1 MIRGKLR
8 ARLGFAF
15 LLAGPVADSAIVV
28 ITAGLVMSAGGDA
41 ALLSLAF
48 GARCVGILGAGIVA
62 GTLADR
68 LDKRAIIL
76 STYAGRCA
84 LIAILPALAGGF
96 HILPVMIALGVCS
109 GLSQPAAT
117 TAVYLSVPR
126 DDRANRLA
134 VWHSLSL
141 TVQVV
146 APAAAA
152 LLISATGPTVSALL
166 LVAAVAIGATCACA
180 VAPSPMRTDRPTGFV
195 HDTREGFRYLRE
207 THWLRTVI
215 LVSAAQTA
223 LPVPAW
229 LLIVN
234 AGSSERWFAGAQGY
248 IMALFALG
256 GIVATSLLG
265 KRIPSRT
272 AQSALLAQGAI
283 CVGLVALSLYPPFSV
298 MAVVA
303 LLVGAA
309 IRLGSVWADV
319 LVATRVPEAMLGRVA
334 GLGATLANVCMPVG
348 YMIAGAL
355 LAPLGS
361 AVTAGLAAAVSAA
374 VTVVGVVLVSAPAQ
388 APPALSRPEARGVH
402 AGG

>member
-1 MIRGKLR
+1 MTPGRLR

-28 ITAGLVMSAGGDA
+28 ITAGLVVAAGGDA
-41 ALLSLAF
+41 ALLSVAF
-48 GARCVGILGAGIVA
+48 GARCIGILGAGVVA

-76 STYAGRCA
+76 STYVGRGA
-84 LIAILPALAGGF
+84 LIAILPALAGGLPV
-96 HILPVMIALGVCS
+96 LPVMIALGICS

-126 DDRANRLA
+126 DDRADRLA
-134 VWHSLSL
+134 IWHSLTL

-146 APAAAA
+146 SPAAAA
-152 LLISATGPTVSALL
+152 LLISVTGPTVSAFLL
-166 LVAAVAIGATCACA
+166 IAAVAVGATCAGA
-180 VAPSPMRTDRPTGFV
+180 VTPGPTRTDPSTGIV
-195 HDTREGFRYLRE
+195 QDTCAGLRYVREC
-207 THWLRTVI
+207 HWLRTVI

-234 AGSSERWFAGAQGY
+234 AGSSEQWFAGAQGY

-283 CVGLVALSLYPPFSV
+283 CVGLVTLSLCPPFSV

-303 LLVGAA
+303 LLAGAA
-309 IRLGSVWADV
+309 IRVGSVWADV
-319 LVATRVPEAMLGRVA
+319 LVATRVPEEMLGRVA

-355 LAPLGS
+355 QAPLGS
-361 AVTAGLAAAVSAA
+361 AATAGLAAAASAA
-374 VTVVGVVLVSAPAQ
+374 VTAVGVVLVSTPARTLPVRS
-388 APPALSRPEARGVH
+388 AV
-402 AGG
+402 

>member
-1 MIRGKLR
+1 MRGKLR
-8 ARLGFAF
+8 SRLGFVF

-28 ITAGLVMSAGGDA
+28 ITAGLVVSAGGDA

-48 GARCVGILGAGIVA
+48 GARCIGILGAGVIA

-76 STYAGRCA
+76 STYAGRGA
-84 LIAILPALAGGF
+84 LIAMLPALAGGL
-96 HILPVMIALGVCS
+96 HVLPVMIALGVCS

-126 DDRANRLA
+126 DDRADRLA
-134 VWHSLSL
+134 IWHSLSL

-146 APAAAA
+146 SPAAAA
-152 LLISATGPTVSALL
+152 LLISATGPAVSAIL
-166 LVAAVAIGATCACA
+166 LVAAVAVGATCAGA
-180 VAPSPMRTDRPTGFV
+180 VPLGPSRTDPPTGIV
-195 HDTREGFRYLRE
+195 QDTRAGLRYVGECR
-207 THWLRTVI
+207 WLRTVI

-256 GIVATSLLG
+256 GIGATSLLG

-303 LLVGAA
+303 LFVGAA
-309 IRLGSVWADV
+309 IRVGSVWADV

-355 LAPLGS
+355 QAPLGS

-374 VTVVGVVLVSAPAQ
+374 VTAVGVVLVSAPART
-388 APPALSRPEARGVH
+388 APVRTTV
-402 AGG
+402 

>member
-1 MIRGKLR
+1 MRGKLR
-8 ARLGFAF
+8 DRLGFAF

-28 ITAGLVMSAGGDA
+28 ITAGLVISAGGGA

-76 STYAGRCA
+76 STYAGRGA
-84 LIAILPALAGGF
+84 LIAVLPALAGGPQ
-96 HILPVMIALGVCS
+96 ILPVMVALGVCS

-126 DDRANRLA
+126 DARAGQLA
-134 VWHSLSL
+134 TWHSLSL

-146 APAAAA
+146 SPAAAA

-166 LVAAVAIGATCACA
+166 LVATVAVGAAFARA
-180 VAPSPMRTDRPTGFV
+180 VTPSPTRTDPPTGFV
-195 HDTREGFRYLRE
+195 EDTREGFRYVKE
-207 THWLRTVI
+207 SHWLRTVI

-234 AGSSERWFAGAQGY
+234 AGSIERWFAGAQGY

-256 GIVATSLLG
+256 GIVGTSLLG
-265 KRIPSRT
+265 KRIPSRP

-319 LVATRVPEAMLGRVA
+319 LVATQVPEEMLGRVA
-334 GLGATLANVCMPVG
+334 GLGATLANVCMPIG

-355 LAPLGS
+355 LAPLGA
-361 AVTAGLAAAVSAA
+361 AVTAGLAATVSAA
-374 VTVVGVVLVSAPAQ
+374 VTAVGVMRVSAPART
-388 APPALSRPEARGVH
+388 PPVRSTV
-402 AGG
+402 

>member
-1 MIRGKLR
+1 MRGKLR
-8 ARLGFAF
+8 SRLGFAF

-28 ITAGLVMSAGGDA
+28 ITAGLVISAGGGA

-48 GARCVGILGAGIVA
+48 GARCVGILGAGIIA

-68 LDKRAIIL
+68 IDKRAIIL

-84 LIAILPALAGGF
+84 LIAILPASAGGPQ
-96 HILPVMIALGVCS
+96 ILPVMIALGVCC

-117 TAVYLSVPR
+117 TAIYLSVPR
-126 DDRANRLA
+126 DDRAGQLA
-134 VWHSLSL
+134 TWHSLSL

-146 APAAAA
+146 SPAAAA

-166 LVAAVAIGATCACA
+166 LVAAVAVGAAFASA
-180 VAPSPMRTDRPTGFV
+180 VAPSPTRTDPSTGFV
-195 HDTREGFRYLRE
+195 QDTREGFRYLKE
-207 THWLRTVI
+207 GHWLRTVI

-256 GIVATSLLG
+256 GIVGTSLLG
-265 KRIPSRT
+265 KRIPTRT

-309 IRLGSVWADV
+309 IRVGSVWADV
-319 LVATRVPEAMLGRVA
+319 LVATQVPEAMLGRVA

-355 LAPLGS
+355 QAPLGP
-361 AVTAGLAAAVSAA
+361 AMTAGLAATMSAA
-374 VTVVGVVLVSAPAQ
+374 VTAVGVLLVSTPARTL
-388 APPALSRPEARGVH
+388 PVRSTV
-402 AGG
+402 